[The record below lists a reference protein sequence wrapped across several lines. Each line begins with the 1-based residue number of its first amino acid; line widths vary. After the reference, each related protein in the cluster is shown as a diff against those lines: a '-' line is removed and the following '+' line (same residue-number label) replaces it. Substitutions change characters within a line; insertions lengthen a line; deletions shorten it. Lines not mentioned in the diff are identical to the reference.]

1 MRQILATIKASPFLR
16 HNAILFVGSM
26 LVGVGNYLY
35 YPVMGRLLEPSAFG
49 EVQALTSLFLQLSL
63 FLIVLGQVTVNIV
76 ANYEDEDK
84 KQKVLFE
91 LEKLAFML
99 SFAIAL
105 VLSAFS
111 WQLRAFFN
119 FESVWP
125 FIILL
130 GALVIS
136 VPLAF
141 RNAFLRAHKRFDRF
155 SVSQLIGSFAKVLFS
170 AALVLIGFK
179 SGGAMAGILLAQA
192 LAFLYAGAIARRLGF
207 FRPASSSYRTKL
219 DIAVLRPEIK
229 YAGLVLLGSLAVAL
243 LSSIDIFVVKH
254 YFDPHTAGEYAGIS
268 TVAKIIF
275 FLTGSISQV
284 LLPSVKLNQPAR
296 QNRGYLWKSLILLSV
311 IGGVAVI
318 IFTVMAEKVV
328 HILMGSA
335 YATYVGY
342 LPELSLAMFLLSIAG
357 LFISYYLA
365 LRAYGLSVI
374 VILGIAV
381 TGWLMLVRHA
391 HLGDVVS
398 NLVYGSV
405 ALLFLIGIWRL
416 TNILKVRRPTS
427 EP

>member
-1 MRQILATIKASPFLR
+1 
-16 HNAILFVGSM
+16 
-26 LVGVGNYLY
+26 
-35 YPVMGRLLEPSAFG
+35 VMGRLMEPSGFG
-49 EVQALTSLFLQLSL
+49 EVQALTALFTQLSL

-105 VLSAFS
+105 VLCAFS

-141 RNAFLRAHKRFDRF
+141 RNAFLRAHKRFDSF
-155 SVSQLIGSFAKVLFS
+155 SISQLIGSFTKVLLS
-170 AALVLIGFK
+170 AALVVIGFK
-179 SGGAMAGILLAQA
+179 SGGAMAGILLAQV
-192 LAFLYAGAIARRLGF
+192 LAFFYAAAVARRLGF
-207 FRPASSSYRTKL
+207 FRPSSSSYRTKL
-219 DIAVLRPEIK
+219 DMAIIRPEIK
-229 YAGLVLLGSLAVAL
+229 YAGLVLLGSLAIAL

-284 LLPSVKLNQPAR
+284 LLPSVKLNQPAT
-296 QNRGYLWKSLILLSV
+296 QNRGYLWKSLTLLCI

-391 HLGDVVS
+391 QLGDIVS

-416 TNILKVRRPTS
+416 MNILKVRRPTS